1 MKKKLGFVILIAVTI
16 LIFQKNYKKNELK
29 KDEKVHYLEEI
40 LNIESGSRLE
50 KDYLVFKLNN
60 KYGIMT
66 QDGKIVK
73 NGEYDQIISLDD
85 KMYLLLKEN
94 ELVAYN
100 VEKNKLFRLDGMS
113 IIGENLYKILKN
125 GKYGVIDSEF
135 NVVVEPINDRVENKN
150 DRILIIN
157 KEKLEVLDRDMNARI
172 KDIPNSFQEVELG
185 VGNTIY
191 FKIDNKWGILG
202 NNGQTLVDAKYDK
215 LVNLNDENIVI
226 GYIEDET
233 YLINLEK
240 KIEKKIEYENYS
252 KESENT
258 IMVMK
263 DNKIGYIDD
272 TGREIIPL
280 KYEGG
285 FYFSKYRDFLQ
296 LKENGEWKLLDLTTL
311 KEKKLPYTDIG
322 EYVEGY
328 MVAEKDEKYGY
339 IDKDG
344 KVKIP
349 FKYSIAENFKE
360 SVGVVASS
368 DGYGAI
374 DKSGKEIV
382 PLIYDEVYVNEGYI
396 YVVKDKKIG
405 LFDKDGTKILPVE
418 YDNLSVVENER
429 VLFEKEGKL
438 GIIKMNGEENGN

>member
-1 MKKKLGFVILIAVTI
+1 MET
-16 LIFQKNYKKNELK
+16 
-29 KDEKVHYLEEI
+29 
-40 LNIESGSRLE
+40 SRF
-50 KDYLVFKLNN
+50 D
-60 KYGIMT
+60 
-66 QDGKIVK
+66 
-73 NGEYDQIISLDD
+73 
-85 KMYLLLKEN
+85 
-94 ELVAYN
+94 
-100 VEKNKLFRLDGMS
+100 
-113 IIGENLYKILKN
+113 
-125 GKYGVIDSEF
+125 
-135 NVVVEPINDRVENKN
+135 
-150 DRILIIN
+150 
-157 KEKLEVLDRDMNARI
+157 
-172 KDIPNSFQEVELG
+172 
-185 VGNTIY
+185 
-191 FKIDNKWGILG
+191 
-202 NNGQTLVDAKYDK
+202 
-215 LVNLNDENIVI
+215 
-226 GYIEDET
+226 YIE
-233 YLINLEK
+233 
-240 KIEKKIEYENYS
+240 
-252 KESENT
+252 
-258 IMVMK
+258 
-263 DNKIGYIDD
+263 G
-272 TGREIIPL
+272 
-280 KYEGG
+280 
-285 FYFSKYRDFLQ
+285 
-296 LKENGEWKLLDLTTL
+296 
-311 KEKKLPYTDIG
+311 KKLPYTDIG

>member
-66 QDGKIVK
+66 QDGKIIK

-125 GKYGVIDSEF
+125 GKYGVVDSEF

-240 KIEKKIEYENYS
+240 KI
-252 KESENT
+252 
-258 IMVMK
+258 
-263 DNKIGYIDD
+263 
-272 TGREIIPL
+272 
-280 KYEGG
+280 
-285 FYFSKYRDFLQ
+285 
-296 LKENGEWKLLDLTTL
+296 
-311 KEKKLPYTDIG
+311 
-322 EYVEGY
+322 
-328 MVAEKDEKYGY
+328 
-339 IDKDG
+339 
-344 KVKIP
+344 
-349 FKYSIAENFKE
+349 
-360 SVGVVASS
+360 
-368 DGYGAI
+368 
-374 DKSGKEIV
+374 
-382 PLIYDEVYVNEGYI
+382 
-396 YVVKDKKIG
+396 
-405 LFDKDGTKILPVE
+405 
-418 YDNLSVVENER
+418 
-429 VLFEKEGKL
+429 
-438 GIIKMNGEENGN
+438 